1 MLTYAFKVL
10 NQRNYEEVE
19 TETFDNVYNLLAEI
33 LIKGV
38 QKQVKQGLY
47 KKYVDKQENLPTIR
61 GKINIRESMK
71 NKMQKRQLLMCEY
84 DELTEDNL
92 YNQIIKSTM
101 LVLMRESSVA

>member
-1 MLTYAFKVL
+1 MLTYAFKEVL

-19 TETFDNVYNLLAEI
+19 TETFDNVYNLFAEI

-61 GKINIRESMK
+61 ERSI
-71 NKMQKRQLLMCEY
+71 
-84 DELTEDNL
+84 
-92 YNQIIKSTM
+92 
-101 LVLMRESSVA
+101 